1 MCYGNCK
8 PRFRVRTNCRTEDD
22 FHKNISDELI
32 LGIDFRDIEETAR
45 QCRFRNCT
53 HKNEP
58 GCDVRQAIEDGVLSQ
73 KQYDLYLALQ
83 AENSVR
89 TASERR
95 AQKNKKMIGISKKRK
110 ELRNNH

>member
-1 MCYGNCK
+1 MYPLSSGGYLIDTPGIK
-8 PRFRVRTNCRTEDD
+8 GFGLIDIAD
-22 FHKNISDELI
+22 AELWHYFPEMMR
-32 LGIDFRDIEETAR
+32 LAP
-45 QCRFRNCT
+45 QCRFYNCT
-53 HKNEP
+53 QVHEP
-58 GCDVRQAIEDGVLSQ
+58 GCAVRQAIEDGVLSQ

-89 TASERR
+89 TASEKR

>member
-1 MCYGNCK
+1 M
-8 PRFRVRTNCRTEDD
+8 REF
-22 FHKNISDELI
+22 
-32 LGIDFRDIEETAR
+32 GICEAEEGLHEVFRDIEETAR

-58 GCDVRQAIEDGVLSQ
+58 GCAVRQAIEDGVLSQ

-89 TASERR
+89 TASEKR

-110 ELRNNH
+110 ELQNNH